1 MSRMK
6 RSRLPLHAFRAF
18 EAAAELKSL
27 TLAADELG
35 VTHAAI
41 SHHIRGL
48 EDQLG
53 LQLFDRSKRP
63 MKLTDAGDRLLE
75 AVQTGF
81 DRISGAIAELKGH
94 EFEGNIVIVSVPGL
108 GANWLAELLGE
119 FILMFP
125 RVKIRMMTNPWHQP
139 NSVEDADIAIVYGSA
154 EQAGRRVT
162 LLGQSDF
169 FPVCSPRL
177 PIAHQKNVRPRD
189 LLEHTILHEH
199 NTDTWTR
206 WFISC
211 GVIPSNMMRG
221 IYFDGAHLTLQA
233 ARAGAGIAMAD
244 VPTVGADL
252 REGRLVR
259 LTNQTVPMAHPY
271 YVTTPPIERLKP
283 AAKAFETFILER
295 YKKLGLA
302 ETYV

>member
-1 MSRMK
+1 MK

-53 LQLFDRSKRP
+53 LQLFDRSTRP

-81 DRISGAIAELKGH
+81 DRISGVIAELKGQ
-94 EFEGNIVIVSVPGL
+94 EFEGNLTIASVPGL

-125 RVKIRMMTNPWHQP
+125 RVKIRMMTYPWHLP
-139 NSVEDADIAIVYGSA
+139 NAMDDADIAITYGSA
-154 EQAGRRVT
+154 EQAGRNVT
-162 LLGQSDF
+162 LLGQSEF

-177 PIAHQKNVRPRD
+177 SVAHQKNVRPKD
-189 LLEHTILHEH
+189 LLEHTIIHEH

-206 WFISC
+206 WFIGC
-211 GVIPSNMMRG
+211 GIAPSSLMRG
-221 IYFDGAHLTLQA
+221 IYFDGADLTLQA
-233 ARAGAGIAMAD
+233 ARAGAGIAMGD
-244 VPTVGADL
+244 IPTVGADL

-259 LTNQTVPMAHPY
+259 LTNYTVPMSHPY
-271 YVTTPPIERLKP
+271 YLTTPPMERLKP
-283 AAKAFETFILER
+283 AAKAFHAFIVERFNKLE
-295 YKKLGLA
+295 LTA
-302 ETYV
+302 T

>member
-1 MSRMK
+1 MR

-18 EAAAELKSL
+18 EAAASCKSFS
-27 TLAADELG
+27 LAAEELG

-53 LQLFDRSKRP
+53 VTLFDRSTRP

-94 EFEGNIVIVSVPGL
+94 EFEGSLVIASVPGL
-108 GANWLAELLGE
+108 GANWLTELLGE
-119 FILMFP
+119 FIQLFP
-125 RVKIRMMTNPWHQP
+125 RVKIRMMTNSWYHPLS
-139 NSVEDADIAIVYGSA
+139 NDDADIAIVYGSA
-154 EQAGRRVT
+154 EQGGRRVT
-162 LLGQSDF
+162 LLGQSEF

-177 PIAHQKNVRPRD
+177 SIAHHKNVRPRD
-189 LLEHTILHEH
+189 LLEHTIIHEH

-206 WFISC
+206 WFITC
-211 GVIPSNMMRG
+211 GIVPSNVMRG

-233 ARAGAGIAMAD
+233 ARAGAGIAMGD
-244 VPTVGADL
+244 MHTVGSDL

-259 LTNQTVPMAHPY
+259 LTNYAVPVSHPY
-271 YVTTPPIERLKP
+271 YITTPPVDRLKP
-283 AAKAFETFILER
+283 AAKAFEAFLIER
-295 YKKLGLA
+295 FQK
-302 ETYV
+302 V

>member
-1 MSRMK
+1 MK

-18 EAAAELKSL
+18 EAAAQFKSL

-53 LQLFDRSKRP
+53 VVLFDRTTRP

-81 DRISGAIAELKGH
+81 DRISGAIAEFRGQ
-94 EFEGNIVIVSVPGL
+94 EFEGNLVIVSVPGL
-108 GANWLAELLGE
+108 GANWLAELIGE

-125 RVKIRMMTNPWHQP
+125 RVKIRMMTSPWHQP
-139 NSVEDADIAIVYGSA
+139 SPIEHPDITISYGSA

-177 PIAHQKNVRPRD
+177 SIAHQKNVRPKD
-189 LLEHTILHEH
+189 LLEYTIIHEH

-211 GVIPSNMMRG
+211 GVAIPSLMRG
-221 IYFDGAHLTLQA
+221 IYFDGAHLTIQA
-233 ARAGAGIAMAD
+233 ARAGAGIAMGD
-244 VPTVGADL
+244 MLTVGTDL

-283 AAKAFETFILER
+283 AAKAFEAFILEHYR
-295 YKKLGLA
+295 KFELGQG
-302 ETYV
+302 

>member
-1 MSRMK
+1 MK

-18 EAAAELKSL
+18 EAAAEFKSL

-48 EDQLG
+48 EEQLG
-53 LQLFDRSKRP
+53 MRLFDRSTRP

-94 EFEGNIVIVSVPGL
+94 QFEGNLVIVSVPGL

-125 RVKIRMMTNPWHQP
+125 RVKIRMMTTPWHQP
-139 NSVEDADIAIVYGSA
+139 NSIEDADIAITYGSA

-162 LLGQSDF
+162 LLGQSRF
-169 FPVCSPRL
+169 FPVCCPRL
-177 PIAHQKNVRPRD
+177 SIAHQKNVRPKD
-189 LLEHTILHEH
+189 LLEYTIIHEH

-206 WFISC
+206 WFINS
-211 GVIPSNMMRG
+211 GIVPSNLMRG

-233 ARAGAGIAMAD
+233 ARAGVGIAMGD
-244 VPTVGADL
+244 VPTVGGDL
-252 REGRLVR
+252 RDGRLVR
-259 LTNQTVPMAHPY
+259 LTDQSVPMSHPY
-271 YVTTPPIERLKP
+271 YVTTPPMERLKP
-283 AAKAFETFILER
+283 AAKAFEVFIVER
-295 YKKLGLA
+295 FKKFEIGDA
-302 ETYV
+302 